1 MPIADRQSMRL
12 FDKAT
17 QQATV
22 WVKDMMVALG
32 TDDPHEAWH
41 ALRAGLHA
49 LRDRLTVDEAAQ
61 LSAQLPQMVRGAFY
75 ESWVPAGKPLRIRHR
90 EEFLA
95 LVREKYGTRS
105 EAPPPEDIVVAV
117 FRVLGKHVS
126 SGELTDIIL
135 TLPEPIAAVV
145 TGRAALEQPP
155 SQH

>member
-1 MPIADRQSMRL
+1 MRL

-22 WVKDMMVALG
+22 WVKDMMGALG
-32 TDDPHEAWH
+32 TDDAHEAWR

-49 LRDRLTVDEAAQ
+49 LRDRLAVQEAAQ
-61 LSAQLPQMVRGAFY
+61 LAAQLPLVVRGSFY

-95 LVREKYGTRS
+95 LVREKYGPRGDA
-105 EAPPPEDIVVAV
+105 APEQIVVAL

-126 SGELTDIIL
+126 GGELTGLIL
-135 TLPEPIAAVV
+135 TLPDPIAAMI
-145 TGRAALEQPP
+145 TGGPSVEQQPQ
-155 SQH
+155 S